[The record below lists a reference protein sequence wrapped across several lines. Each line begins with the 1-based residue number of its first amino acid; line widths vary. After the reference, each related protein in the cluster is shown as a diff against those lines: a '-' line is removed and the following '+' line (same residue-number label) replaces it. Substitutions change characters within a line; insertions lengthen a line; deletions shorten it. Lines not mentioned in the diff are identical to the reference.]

1 MTKKQ
6 KSLIGG
12 ISILSIAGL
21 ICKMIGV
28 LYKIPLA
35 KTIGSLGMGVYH
47 QVFPTYNL
55 LLTISSVGIPVAISR
70 MVAARLAKG
79 DSLNA
84 KRVFKLSLIVL
95 AFLGIIGTAIMI
107 IFSKQF
113 ALAKVTHACQKSY
126 IAIAPSLLI
135 VCVMSAYRG
144 YMQGRRRMLPT
155 AISQLIEQIC
165 KVAIAMPVSS
175 YFMRNGDY
183 ALGAAGAML
192 GVSLAEALALLY
204 MFVDERLNDKDFTS
218 LESIETKPEDR
229 NSIAREMLLI
239 SVPITIGACIV
250 PIAGEIDSYMLVRL
264 MKAYI
269 SEEEALIH
277 YGTYTGLVFPLINV
291 PTALAMATAINLVP
305 AISNAIS
312 RNDYA
317 KIKREASTGLRFA
330 SIIGIP
336 ASIGM
341 SLLSKEIISVLFSGE
356 KYTAAQL
363 TLGGELLTIS
373 ALTIFLFTQVQTTS
387 GILQGLNKQR
397 IPMYTLALGVVFKI
411 ITNYTLIKIPE
422 INIHGAPFAS
432 IICYGASLIP
442 NLYYIKKYTGLKIK
456 ISDLVL
462 RPGLASAMMAAV
474 ILLFKHLIGNRLS
487 HSFLYL
493 SLVIVLALIVYV
505 FSALVFKA
513 IRREDLKRIR

>member
-1 MTKKQ
+1 MSKKQ

-79 DSLNA
+79 DSINA
-84 KRVFKLSLIVL
+84 KRVFKFSLIIL
-95 AFLGIIGTAIMI
+95 TAFGLLGTLIMFA
-107 IFSKQF
+107 FSEQF
-113 ALAKVTHACQKSY
+113 AIAKGTHFCRKSY
-126 IAIAPSLLI
+126 IAISPSLLI

-144 YMQGRRRMLPT
+144 YMQGRRRMFPT
-155 AISQLIEQIC
+155 AISQLIEQVG
-165 KVAIAMPVSS
+165 KVAIAMPISS
-175 YFMRNGDY
+175 YLMRKGDY

-204 MFVDERLNDKDFTS
+204 MFIDERIHNSEFDSVQSIDF
-218 LESIETKPEDR
+218 EPENR
-229 NSIAREMLLI
+229 NSIIREVLVI
-239 SVPITIGACIV
+239 SIPITIGACIV
-250 PIAGEIDSYMLVRL
+250 PIAGEIDSYMLVKL

-312 RNDYA
+312 RNDFTRVQ
-317 KIKREASTGLRFA
+317 KEANTGLRFA
-330 SIIGIP
+330 SVIGIP

-341 SLLSKEIISVLFSGE
+341 SLLSGEIISVLFSGD
-356 KYTAAQL
+356 KYTQAQL
-363 TLGGELLTIS
+363 ALGGELLSIS

-397 IPMYTLALGVVFKI
+397 IPMYTLAVGVVLKI
-411 ITNYTLIKIPE
+411 ITNYNLIRIPG

-432 IICYGASLIP
+432 IICYTASLVP
-442 NLYYIKKYTGLKIK
+442 NLYYVKKYTNLKIN
-456 ISDLVL
+456 IPDLLL
-462 RPGLASAMMAAV
+462 RPLLASGVMAGV
-474 ILLFKHLIGNRLS
+474 ILLFKFIFKQRVY
-487 HSFLYL
+487 HSFVLL
-493 SLVIVLALIVYV
+493 SVVIVLALISYV
-505 FSALVFKA
+505 LSAFVFKA
-513 IRREDLKRIR
+513 VRKDDLKRIK